1 MDKYNKSVQHQWFH
15 HATWGSPKRKNE
27 GVGKVVWHSLSE
39 DGKVEIVDIKFGNKT
54 YENVSADKLKP
65 VRMEAHCHPADNDK
79 KKKKKKLESKM
90 TVKEAEQK
98 LGMFLEKNVPT
109 NPSKW
114 SYYKSQ
120 AKKKFDVYPSAYAN
134 AWAAKQYKA
143 AGGGWKKG

>member
-15 HATWGSPKRKNE
+15 HATWGSPKYKNE
-27 GVGKVVWHSLSE
+27 GVGEVTWHSLTE
-39 DGKVEIVDIKFGNKT
+39 NGKVEFCNIKFGNKT
-54 YENVSADKLKP
+54 YENVNVKHLNPLK
-65 VRMEAHCHPADNDK
+65 MESHKHPRQGDELDDK
-79 KKKKKKLESKM
+79 KKKK
-90 TVKEAEQK
+90 VKEMTNEEK
-98 LGMFLEKNVPT
+98 LNLFLEKNVPT
-109 NPSKW
+109 DASKW